1 MMSPIN
7 LKMNSWKR
15 KITSDF
21 GYNIIFRVPI
31 LLENCQKSPKN
42 PTFKGSQLFDYFYF
56 YMLLLNKYLFGENS
70 IIWLMTKNLRKW
82 YKMPKKW
89 TNLLKFSACEV

>member
-70 IIWLMTKNLRKW
+70 IKWLMTKNLRKW
-82 YKMPKKW
+82 YKMSKKW